1 MKSSKTSNEIIILS
15 IFFKSIKKV
24 MSIVNHFNLFNL
36 IRISLN
42 FLDVK
47 YIIFILLGE
56 LLGIKKMFKFLFYS
70 LVLICIS
77 VSMELESETFINSRL
92 IYKKAN
98 NSVYYYP
105 NVGVIP

>member
-15 IFFKSIKKV
+15 MFKSIKKV

-56 LLGIKKMFKFLFYS
+56 LLEIKKMFKLLFYS